1 MRAGKR
7 PVARLGKERARSDPA
22 SVGAGGR
29 GSGDSE
35 SGAPAGRESGVRGG
49 RIMGHREG
57 SRMVE
62 ALRIRGL
69 LLMLVLFGL
78 AVAACAPPGSDTGGG
93 SGGGGG
99 GEEAQQQVEQ
109 SGGGGPV
116 CDVEPPDIA
125 GLEEAVVG
133 FSPSEEETNP

>member
-7 PVARLGKERARSDPA
+7 PVARLGKERACSDPA

-99 GEEAQQQVEQ
+99 GGGGPHEGGET
-109 SGGGGPV
+109 GGGGPLF
-116 CDVEPPDIA
+116 DVEPA
-125 GLEEAVVG
+125 GITG
-133 FSPSEEETNP
+133 